1 MSDVIKM
8 TWEDSLIALA
18 VEAQNS
24 YEEVKALDGID
35 PRILDLAY
43 QDCESITREHSRT
56 FFMASG
62 LLPENKRRAA
72 RALYAFCRISDDLV
86 DDQRPNAIKLLTE
99 WRNQTIRVEPVGEN
113 NVALA
118 WAHTCQQYKIPWR
131 YAEQLIDGVAMD
143 LQTTRYQ
150 TFDELA
156 HYCYGVACTVGLMS
170 MHIVGFLSQDAIPYA
185 IRLGVAL
192 QMTNILRD
200 VGEDWQLGRVY
211 LPQDEL
217 EEFGLSELD
226 IERGE
231 VNDRWREF
239 MKFQVE
245 RTRRLYQESFPGI
258 ALLDKDGRFAIGAA
272 AELYRAILDSIEQND
287 YNVFNRRAY
296 IGKLG
301 KLSRLPGIWWRAR
314 NGLYMDLIPA

>member
-1 MSDVIKM
+1 MSDFNEA
-8 TWEDSLIALA
+8 WESSLIALA
-18 VEAQNS
+18 EKAQGS
-24 YEEVKALDGID
+24 YEVVAELDSIA
-35 PRILDLAY
+35 PQILKQAY
-43 QDCESITREHSRT
+43 QDCEAITRQHSRT
-56 FFMASG
+56 FFVASG
-62 LLPENKRRAA
+62 LLPEGKRNAA

-86 DDQRPNAIKLLTE
+86 DDLRPNAIKLLTE
-99 WRNQTIRVEPVGEN
+99 WRNQTIKVQPVGEN

-143 LQTTRYQ
+143 LKRTRYQ

-170 MHIVGFLSQDAIPYA
+170 MHIVGYQSRDAIPYA
-185 IRLGVAL
+185 IQLGVAL

-217 EEFGLSELD
+217 AAFELSEGD

-231 VNDRWREF
+231 VTDKWREF
-239 MKFQVE
+239 MRFQIE
-245 RTRRLYQESFPGI
+245 RTRRLYRDSMPGI
-258 ALLDKDGRFAIGAA
+258 AMLDKDGRFAIGAA
-272 AELYRAILDSIEQND
+272 AELYRAILDNIEQND
-287 YNVFNRRAY
+287 YNVFDRRAY
-296 IGKLG
+296 VGKLG
-301 KLSRLPGIWWRAR
+301 KISRLPGIWWRAR
-314 NGLYMDLIPA
+314 NGLYMDWMPA